1 MSWLFWIVLQ
11 WTLGYMYAFE
21 SSFFSYI
28 PRSGTARSYG
38 TSIFKELFSIVA
50 APIYIP
56 TNLIGEFPSLHT
68 LSSIYCLQIF
78 WWCPSRPYEVIPHCS
93 FDSHFSDIWWASLV
107 SQVVKNLLAVQ
118 ETWVWSLGW
127 KISWRRE
134 WLPTLAFFA
143 WRIPWTKEPCCC
155 CSVIKSCSTLCDPKD
170 CSIPGLPILHDLP
183 ESAQTHVLWVS
194 DAMQPSHPVVP
205 FSSCLQS
212 FSASGSFPMSWLCP
226 SGGQSIGD
234 SALASV
240 LPMNVQGWFHLGLTG
255 LISLQ
260 SKGLSR
266 VFSSTTVWKHQ
277 FFSAQSSLWSN
288 AHPYMTTGKTIA
300 LTIQSFVSKVM
311 SLLFN
316 MLSMFIIAFLSRS
329 KSLLISWLQSPPW
342 FGSPRR

>member
-1 MSWLFWIVLQ
+1 
-11 WTLGYMYAFE
+11 MYAFE

-78 WWCPSRPYEVIPHCS
+78 WWWPSGPYEVIPHCS

-170 CSIPGLPILHDLP
+170 CSIPGLPY
-183 ESAQTHVLWVS
+183 
-194 DAMQPSHPVVP
+194 PSRSPGVCSNSCPLSQWCHPTI
-205 FSSCLQS
+205 SSCCPFLLLPSVLLSIWVFSNELALPIRWPKYWRFS
-212 FSASGSFPMSWLCP
+212 FSISP
-226 SGGQSIGD
+226 SNECS
-234 SALASV
+234 
-240 LPMNVQGWFHLGLTG
+240 G
-255 LISLQ
+255 LISLRIDWFDLPAVQ
-260 SKGLSR
+260 GTL
-266 VFSSTTVWKHQ
+266 
-277 FFSAQSSLWSN
+277 
-288 AHPYMTTGKTIA
+288 
-300 LTIQSFVSKVM
+300 
-311 SLLFN
+311 
-316 MLSMFIIAFLSRS
+316 
-329 KSLLISWLQSPPW
+329 KSLLKHHSLKAPILQCSVFLMVQCPSIHDYW
-342 FGSPRR
+342 ENHSFDYTELCQQSDVSAF